1 MSQFSSSFSVKKQ
14 SFYRR
19 HSQALWSMLAT
30 GLILLTVFFIVF
42 ANSLSQPPKDVP
54 QADGIVIFTGTATAR
69 IRAGIGL
76 LAREKGERLLVSG
89 VYENQGF
96 DTISALMPENRAMV
110 ECCVDLDYVAGN
122 TLTNAQQTA
131 LWAEVH
137 GYQSLILVTSAHHVP
152 RAFLELRRTM
162 PTVRL
167 SAWPVVP
174 KNVHIDRWWA
184 YSGTTSLL
192 IGEYMRYLWALS
204 GLPRDF

>member
-1 MSQFSSSFSVKKQ
+1 MSHFSDRKRSFSP
-14 SFYRR
+14 R
-19 HSQALWSMLAT
+19 HSRALWSMVAT
-30 GLILLTVFFIVF
+30 ALVLFLVFFVVF
-42 ANSLSQPPKDVP
+42 ANSLSQTPEDVP
-54 QADGIVIFTGTATAR
+54 QADAIVIFTGTATAR
-69 IRAGIGL
+69 ISAGIAL

-89 VYENQGF
+89 VYQNQGF
-96 DTISALMPENRAMV
+96 DTIAALVPESKAMV
-110 ECCVDLDYVAGN
+110 QCCVDLDYVAGN

-192 IGEYMRYLWALS
+192 IGEYMRYLWALA